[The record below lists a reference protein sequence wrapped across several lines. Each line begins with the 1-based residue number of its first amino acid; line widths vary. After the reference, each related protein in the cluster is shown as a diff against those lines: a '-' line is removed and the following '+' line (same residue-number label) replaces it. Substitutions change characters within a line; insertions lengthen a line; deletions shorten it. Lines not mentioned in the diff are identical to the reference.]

1 MQGSP
6 PSGNLGVA
14 GPIISWYEKAFRR
27 CIMNDLAH
35 RRRAVSTVLAGI
47 MLLFA
52 FASQAVAAQDVP
64 AEIEFRVHSYYCDT
78 DPGNVSPAA
87 GNIPDACDPLAG
99 VSYTIATTDGTFS
112 TTCVTEA
119 SGMCIVMAPNEAD
132 VTVTQDAP
140 PPGMAPRENPIST
153 TVVTEFAG
161 VLFINLPTGTDP
173 APEPAP
179 SLPDTGTGPGTGSG
193 STLPVT
199 LAAAAALLATAA
211 LTTRKRMR

>member
-1 MQGSP
+1 
-6 PSGNLGVA
+6 
-14 GPIISWYEKAFRR
+14 
-27 CIMNDLAH
+27 MNNRAP
-35 RRRAVSTVLAGI
+35 RRRTISTVLTGI
-47 MLLFA
+47 MILFA
-52 FASQAVAAQDVP
+52 FASQAAAAQDVP
-64 AEIEFRVHSYYCDT
+64 TEIEFRVHSYYCDT

-99 VSYTIATTDGTFS
+99 ISYTIATTDGAFS

-140 PPGMAPRENPIST
+140 PPGMAPRENPVST

-161 VLFINLPTGTDP
+161 ALFINLPTGTDP

-179 SLPDTGTGPGTGSG
+179 SLPDTGTGPATGS
-193 STLPVT
+193 TTT
-199 LAAAAALLATAA
+199 LATILAASAALMATAA
-211 LTTRKRMR
+211 LVTRKRPS